1 MKILRDTWLVFG
13 RYWGLFIHNPV
24 WVAIGVVQ
32 PLLYLVLFA
41 PLLSSIAKTP
51 GFPSGGAYNVFVPG
65 LLVQLGMFG
74 AAGVGFSLI
83 AELRMGVIERLRVT
97 PVSRVSL
104 LLGRALR
111 DILSIVIQ
119 SLILIVLALPFGL
132 SINPIGVVVVLA
144 LIALIGLLTASIAY
158 AAALWLRSEDSYA
171 PLIFTSSLP
180 ILLLSGV
187 LLPLGLAPQWLRSI
201 AAVNPLSYAVDAA
214 RAVFL
219 GNLDDPSVVKGVA
232 LMAVLAILAIFL
244 GARAFAR
251 RRPTPS
257 APWASAGRWLRSYSN
272 AARSARSAS
281 HISLKRFSI
290 SSSEHAAAVSGSS
303 ISAYIAFR
311 RSRSSRAWT
320 TSSCTAMCERL
331 RAASCSGRLPNFTGR
346 MPSGP
351 TVHSTSTQPSG
362 RFSMLPALTTFP
374 WMLVGR
380 PCSMASM
387 ICEAYS

>member
-1 MKILRDTWLVFG
+1 MKLLRDTWLVFG
-13 RYWGLFIHNPV
+13 RYWYLFIHNPV

-32 PLLYLVLFA
+32 PLLYLILFA
-41 PLLSSIAKTP
+41 PLLKPLASSP
-51 GFPSGGAYNVFVPG
+51 GFPPGGAYNVFVPG

-219 GNLDDPSVVKGVA
+219 ANLSDPSVSKGV
-232 LMAVLAILAIFL
+232 LIMAVLCVIAVVI
-244 GARAFAR
+244 GARAFSR
-251 RRPTPS
+251 
-257 APWASAGRWLRSYSN
+257 
-272 AARSARSAS
+272 
-281 HISLKRFSI
+281 
-290 SSSEHAAAVSGSS
+290 AAA
-303 ISAYIAFR
+303 
-311 RSRSSRAWT
+311 
-320 TSSCTAMCERL
+320 
-331 RAASCSGRLPNFTGR
+331 
-346 MPSGP
+346 
-351 TVHSTSTQPSG
+351 
-362 RFSMLPALTTFP
+362 
-374 WMLVGR
+374 
-380 PCSMASM
+380 
-387 ICEAYS
+387 